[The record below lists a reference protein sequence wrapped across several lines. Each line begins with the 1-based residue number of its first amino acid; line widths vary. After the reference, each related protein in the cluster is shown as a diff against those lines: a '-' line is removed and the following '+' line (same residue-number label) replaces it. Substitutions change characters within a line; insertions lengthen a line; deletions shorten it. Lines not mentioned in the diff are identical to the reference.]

1 MASGGESTVE
11 GKHEYAPFDGNP
23 LVSIMLEP
31 DGGGDEDED
40 DAGVNNV
47 GING

>member
-1 MASGGESTVE
+1 MAASDGGESTDE
-11 GKHEYAPFDGNP
+11 NP
-23 LVSIMLEP
+23 LILPGIKADVD
-31 DGGGDEDED
+31 DGGGDE